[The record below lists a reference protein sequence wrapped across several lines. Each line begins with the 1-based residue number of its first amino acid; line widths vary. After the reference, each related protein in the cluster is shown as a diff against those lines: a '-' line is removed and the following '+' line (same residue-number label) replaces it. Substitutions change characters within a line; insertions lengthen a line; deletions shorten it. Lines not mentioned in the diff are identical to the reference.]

1 MSVPTS
7 ATVRQDVQQDYES
20 PIVGFPGGFEDT
32 QNGPGLFNFGL
43 GEDTMLANS
52 AADLFWL
59 WQEDVN
65 ADLFGQGPFQ
75 QGDV

>member
-1 MSVPTS
+1 
-7 ATVRQDVQQDYES
+7 
-20 PIVGFPGGFEDT
+20 
-32 QNGPGLFNFGL
+32 
-43 GEDTMLANS
+43 MLANS